1 MDILKKILGKLKT
14 ETKSGKESKKAR
26 DDANR
31 EKMKTSSPE
40 KTSIVDKVKS
50 QKEQNSKKAP
60 KGKAERA
67 SQKAAQKS
75 TQKAAQKAVKRR

>member
-1 MDILKKILGKLKT
+1 MDILKKILGKVKT
-14 ETKSGKESKKAR
+14 ATKSGNESKKAR

-31 EKMKTSSPE
+31 EKMKTPSPA

-50 QKEQNSKKAP
+50 QKEQSAKKAP

-67 SQKAAQKS
+67 ARKAAQKS
-75 TQKAAQKAVKRR
+75 TQKSAQKAVKRR

>member
-1 MDILKKILGKLKT
+1 MDILKKILGKVKT
-14 ETKSGKESKKAR
+14 VTKKESKKAR

-31 EKMKTSSPE
+31 EKMKTPSPA

-50 QKEQNSKKAP
+50 QKQQSAKKAP

-67 SQKAAQKS
+67 AQKAAQKS
-75 TQKAAQKAVKRR
+75 TQKAAQKTVKRR